1 MSTLIKIFSN
11 SLVSRTLLK
20 HNLDIVKVPVR
31 EKQIQI
37 PKKRHPSW
45 LPKQNRVLHNEHI
58 TTENNEFV
66 KEFIQSKYDSPL
78 NIKPI
83 EPITNWKKGLR
94 RTGLIAKKIGVYPIW
109 LQNGKKVNSTLLQI
123 IDNQVI
129 KYIAPEDFFPV
140 KSKRT
145 IIKNRLGSL
154 VVGAESSDP
163 QLFRKEYCKL
173 FEDSGVMP
181 KRIIMR
187 FMVSPEAALQP
198 GTPLYASHFKPG
210 EIIDIRAKT
219 IDRGFQG
226 VMKRWGFK
234 GMPASHG
241 VTKTHRR
248 PGNIGCGGKMARVMP
263 GTKLPG
269 HMGNRWRTI
278 RGYRVRLNK
287 NIYNYMYIHYSLLL
301 VIFLKET
308 ILMSYNV
315 AFQILR
321 VNTKYNVIWVMGHNI
336 PGETNTFCYLY
347 DTVLPTR
354 KLKTPPYFP
363 TYLPDLNKKPIPEDL
378 YADDVHPFK
387 APTIQFSEES

>member
-94 RTGLIAKKIGVYPIW
+94 RTGLIAKKIGIYPIW

-248 PGNIGCGGKMARVMP
+248 PGNIGCGGQMARVMP

-278 RGYRVRLNK
+278 RGYR
-287 NIYNYMYIHYSLLL
+287 
-301 VIFLKET
+301 
-308 ILMSYNV
+308 
-315 AFQILR
+315 ILR